1 MEPLFLS
8 MMFNNSVASYFIC
21 KLIDRLFHFIIKKK
35 AIAYSFIFDR
45 LKLHELK

>member
-21 KLIDRLFHFIIKKK
+21 KLVDRLYYFIIEKTRQLL
-35 AIAYSFIFDR
+35 ILLFLIVLNYMS
-45 LKLHELK
+45 